1 MTNPTDLHD
10 IIFVTDKYGRRNK
23 TGDIEK
29 LQYDSRKNVYY
40 ITYKA
45 GKTYPCR
52 SADLQIIKNCLKDK
66 QSATVFDY
74 LLQMAQFSD
83 IKNDEG
89 QNILVKNL
97 EKSKFVNEYSV
108 LARYLNPKKGKEEKS
123 KIHSLIFPFGCN
135 NSQFKA
141 VNTALNNQVSII
153 QGPPGTGKTQ
163 TILNII
169 ANLLMHDKT
178 VLIVSNNNDATRNVY
193 EKLASDKYGLGF
205 ICAFHGKRENIE
217 NFLKDQQQFYP
228 EYLKDWKNNLSILS
242 PLLDE
247 DIKHL
252 RKYFETNERISTIK
266 SELAA
271 LEIESKYFDNSI
283 TDIYSNKKLLK
294 KSSDV
299 LMNLLQKIQFTYE
312 EKEKFGFFMNLK
324 LKLSFGLGEK
334 GNWIVNPDKAIET
347 IKATYY
353 PLKKKE
359 LEDEL
364 NEKESIVKDYN
375 PNDVYEKCLMTLRF
389 KLAEKYLKKLE
400 RTQFKDGKE
409 IYYNPASFASEYPVI
424 LSTTFSSRGTIG
436 QGTEFL
442 FDYVIMDEASQVD
455 IVTGALALSCAKNAV
470 IVGDKMQL
478 PNVIEE
484 QKKKVVQELFEQT
497 KLPAGYNYINSFLT
511 SLEQVLPDTPQTLL
525 REHYRCHPKII
536 NFCNQQFYGGK
547 LLIMTEDKGEADVLE
562 AIKTTPGNF
571 CKDHYNQR
579 QIDVIKEEILPKYT
593 EEEIANLGI
602 IAPYNNQTDVIRS
615 QIPGIDAA
623 TVHKYQGQEKDNIII
638 STVDNEI
645 TSFADD
651 ANMLNVAI
659 SRAKKKLAVVLSGN
673 EQPENSNLAALLK
686 YIQYN
691 NFTVEKSKVNSI
703 FDFFYTKETKAK
715 FKYLKAANKISKYD
729 SENAMNTLLIN
740 IFEEPKYSKFSF
752 VFEMPLKDVVNKKYM
767 GELPE
772 ELSTFANRSW
782 AHVDFTV
789 FNRVTKEILFGIEVD
804 GYNYHKKGTRQAE
817 RDLKKNAIFDQI
829 GLPLLRLSTKGSGE
843 ENKIKAQLDKYLGVE

>member
-1 MTNPTDLHD
+1 MLNEMEIHD
-10 IIFVTDKYGRRNK
+10 ILFVTDKYGRRNK

-29 LQYDSRKNVYY
+29 LQYDSRKDVYY
-40 ITYKA
+40 ITYKD

-52 SADLQIIKNCLKDK
+52 SADIQIIKNCLKDK
-66 QSATVFDY
+66 QSAAVFDY

-89 QNILVKNL
+89 QNLLVKNL
-97 EKSKFVNEYSV
+97 EKSKFINEYSV

-141 VNTALNNQVSII
+141 VSNALNNQVSII

-193 EKLASDKYGLGF
+193 EKLDSDKYGLGF

-228 EYLKDWKNNLSILS
+228 EYLKDWKNKLPVLS

-252 RKYFETNERISTIK
+252 GKYFEANERISTIK

-283 TDIYSNKKLLK
+283 TDVYSNKKLLK

-299 LMNLLQKIQFTYE
+299 LMDLLQKIQFTYE

-334 GNWIVNPDKAIET
+334 GNWTVNPDKAIET

-359 LEDEL
+359 LENEL
-364 NEKESIVKDYN
+364 SEKESIVKDFT
-375 PNDVYEKCLMTLRF
+375 PSDVYEKCLTTLRSEV
-389 KLAEKYLKKLE
+389 ANKYSKKAE

-409 IYYNPASFASEYPVI
+409 IYFNPASFASEYPVI

-436 QGTEFL
+436 HGTEFL

-455 IVTGALALSCAKNAV
+455 VVTGALALSCAKNAV

-484 QKKKVVQELFEQT
+484 QKKKVIQELFEQT
-497 KLPAGYNYINSFLT
+497 KLPEGYNYINSFLA

-547 LLIMTEDKGEADVLE
+547 LLIMTEDKGE
-562 AIKTTPGNF
+562 
-571 CKDHYNQR
+571 
-579 QIDVIKEEILPKYT
+579 IDVIKEEILPKYS
-593 EEEIANLGI
+593 EDEIANLGI
-602 IAPYNNQTDVIRS
+602 IAPYNNQTDAIRS

-623 TVHKYQGQEKDNIII
+623 TVHKYQGREKDNIII

-659 SRAKKKLAVVLSGN
+659 SRAKKKLTVVLSGN
-673 EQPENSNLAALLK
+673 EQPENSNLVSLLK

-691 NFTVEKSKVNSI
+691 NFTVEESKVNSI
-703 FDFFYTKETKAK
+703 FDFFYTKETEAK

-729 SENAMNTLLIN
+729 SENAMNTLLTN

-752 VFEMPLKDVVNKKYM
+752 VFEMPLKDVVNKNYM

-804 GYNYHKKGTRQAE
+804 GYNYHKKGTKQSE

-843 ENKIKAQLDKYLGVE
+843 EGKIKAQLDKNLGEIE

>member
-1 MTNPTDLHD
+1 MNYSSDLYD

-29 LQYDSRKNVYY
+29 LQYDSRKDVYY
-40 ITYKA
+40 ITYKD

-89 QNILVKNL
+89 QNLLVKNL

-141 VNTALNNQVSII
+141 VSTALNNQVSII

-193 EKLASDKYGLGF
+193 EKLSSDKYGLGF

-217 NFLKDQQQFYP
+217 NFLKNQQQFYP
-228 EYLKDWKNNLSILS
+228 EYLKDWKNNLPILS

-252 RKYFETNERISTIK
+252 GKYFEANERISTIK

-283 TDIYSNKKLLK
+283 TDVYNNKKLLK
-294 KSSDV
+294 KSSDA
-299 LMNLLQKIQFTYE
+299 LMDLLQKIQFTYE

-334 GNWIVNPDKAIET
+334 GNWNVNPDKAIET

-364 NEKESIVKDYN
+364 NEKESIVKDFN
-375 PNDVYEKCLMTLRF
+375 PNDVYEKCLTTLRSEVA
-389 KLAEKYLKKLE
+389 KKYSKKAE
-400 RTQFKDGKE
+400 RIQFKDGKE
-409 IYYNPASFASEYPVI
+409 IYFNPASFASEYPVI

-436 QGTEFL
+436 QGAEFL

-455 IVTGALALSCAKNAV
+455 VVTGALALSCAKNAV

-484 QKKKVVQELFEQT
+484 QKKQVVQELFEQT
-497 KLPAGYNYINSFLT
+497 KLPAGYNYINSFLA

-547 LLIMTEDKGEADVLE
+547 LLIMTNDKGE
-562 AIKTTPGNF
+562 
-571 CKDHYNQR
+571 
-579 QIDVIKEEILPKYT
+579 IDVIKEEILPKYT

-602 IAPYNNQTDVIRS
+602 IAPYNNQTDAIRS

-623 TVHKYQGQEKDNIII
+623 TVHKYQGREKDNIII

-659 SRAKKKLAVVLSGN
+659 SRAKKKLAIVISGN
-673 EQPENSNLAALLK
+673 EQPENSNLVALLK

-691 NFTVEKSKVNSI
+691 NFTIEDSKVNSI
-703 FDFFYTKETKAK
+703 FDFFYTKDTEAK

-729 SENAMNTLLIN
+729 SENAMNTLLTN

-752 VFEMPLKDVVNKKYM
+752 VFEMPLKDVVNKNYI
-767 GELPE
+767 GELSE

-782 AHVDFTV
+782 AHVDFIV

-817 RDLKKNAIFDQI
+817 RDSKKNAIFEQI

-843 ENKIKAQLDKYLGVE
+843 EVKIKAQLDKYLGAE

>member
-1 MTNPTDLHD
+1 MEIHD
-10 IIFVTDKYGRRNK
+10 ILFVTDKYGRRNK

-29 LQYDSRKNVYY
+29 LQYDSRKDVYY
-40 ITYKA
+40 ITYKD

-52 SADLQIIKNCLKDK
+52 SADIQIIKNCLKDK
-66 QSATVFDY
+66 QSAAVFDY

-89 QNILVKNL
+89 QNLLVKNL
-97 EKSKFVNEYSV
+97 EKSKFINEYSV

-141 VNTALNNQVSII
+141 VSNALNNQVSII

-193 EKLASDKYGLGF
+193 EKLDSDKYGLGF

-228 EYLKDWKNNLSILS
+228 EYLKDWKNKLPVLS

-252 RKYFETNERISTIK
+252 GKYFEANERISTIK

-283 TDIYSNKKLLK
+283 TDVYSNKKLLK

-299 LMNLLQKIQFTYE
+299 LMDLLQKIQFTYE

-334 GNWIVNPDKAIET
+334 GNWTVNPDKAIET

-359 LEDEL
+359 LENEL
-364 NEKESIVKDYN
+364 SEKESIVKDFT
-375 PNDVYEKCLMTLRF
+375 PSDVYEKCLTTLRSEV
-389 KLAEKYLKKLE
+389 ANKYSKKAE

-409 IYYNPASFASEYPVI
+409 IYFNPASFASEYPVI

-436 QGTEFL
+436 HGTEFL

-455 IVTGALALSCAKNAV
+455 VVTGALALSCAKNAV

-484 QKKKVVQELFEQT
+484 QKKKVIQELFEQT
-497 KLPAGYNYINSFLT
+497 KLPEGYNYINSFLA

-547 LLIMTEDKGEADVLE
+547 LLIMTEDKGE
-562 AIKTTPGNF
+562 
-571 CKDHYNQR
+571 
-579 QIDVIKEEILPKYT
+579 IDVIKEEILPKYS
-593 EEEIANLGI
+593 EDEIANLGI
-602 IAPYNNQTDVIRS
+602 IAPYNNQTDAIRS

-623 TVHKYQGQEKDNIII
+623 TVHKYQGREKDNIII

-659 SRAKKKLAVVLSGN
+659 SRAKKKLTVVLSGN
-673 EQPENSNLAALLK
+673 EQPENSNLVSLLK

-691 NFTVEKSKVNSI
+691 NFTVEESKVNSI
-703 FDFFYTKETKAK
+703 FDFFYTKETEAK

-729 SENAMNTLLIN
+729 SENAMNTLLTN

-752 VFEMPLKDVVNKKYM
+752 VFEMPLKDVVNKNYM

-804 GYNYHKKGTRQAE
+804 GYNYHKKGTKQSE

-843 ENKIKAQLDKYLGVE
+843 EGKIKAQLDKNLGEIE

>member
-1 MTNPTDLHD
+1 MNKEDS
-10 IIFVTDKYGRRNK
+10 IIFLTDKYGKRDRTTEIENL
-23 TGDIEK
+23 TYDNVNGIWNIDFVGD
-29 LQYDSRKNVYY
+29 QRTFHYKNENV
-40 ITYKA
+40 K
-45 GKTYPCR
+45 
-52 SADLQIIKNCLKDK
+52 IIKNCLKDK

-89 QNILVKNL
+89 QNLLVKNL

-141 VNTALNNQVSII
+141 VSNALNNQVSII

-205 ICAFHGKRENIE
+205 ICAFHGKKDNIE
-217 NFLKDQQQFYP
+217 NFLKNQQQFYP
-228 EYLKDWKNNLSILS
+228 EYLKGWKNKLPILS

-252 RKYFETNERISTIK
+252 GKYFETNERISTIK

-271 LEIESKYFDNSI
+271 LEIESKYFDNSL

-294 KSSDV
+294 NSSDV
-299 LMNLLQKIQFTYE
+299 LMDLLQKIQFTYE

-334 GNWIVNPDKAIET
+334 GNWNVNPDKSIET

-359 LEDEL
+359 LENEL
-364 NEKESIVKDYN
+364 NENESIVKDFN
-375 PNDVYEKCLMTLRF
+375 PNDVYEECLTTLRSEV
-389 KLAEKYLKKLE
+389 AEKQSKKAE

-409 IYYNPASFASEYPVI
+409 IYFNPASFASEYPVI

-455 IVTGALALSCAKNAV
+455 VVTGALALSCAKNAV

-497 KLPAGYNYINSFLT
+497 KLPEGYNYINSFLA
-511 SLEQVLPDTPQTLL
+511 SLEQVIPDTPQTLL

-579 QIDVIKEEILPKYT
+579 QIDVIKEEILPKYS

-623 TVHKYQGQEKDNIII
+623 TVHKYQGREKDNIII

-673 EQPENSNLAALLK
+673 EQPENSNLVALLK

-691 NFTVEKSKVNSI
+691 NFTVEESKVNSI
-703 FDFFYTKETKAK
+703 FDFFYTKDTEAK
-715 FKYLKAANKISKYD
+715 FKYLKAANKISRYD
-729 SENAMNTLLIN
+729 SENAMNALLTK
-740 IFEEPKYSKFSF
+740 IFEESKYSKFSF
-752 VFEMPLKDVVNKKYM
+752 VFEMPLKDVVNKNYM
-767 GELPE
+767 GELPD

-804 GYNYHKKGTRQAE
+804 GYNYHKKGTKQAE

-829 GLPLLRLSTKGSGE
+829 GLPLLRLSTKGFGE

>member
-1 MTNPTDLHD
+1 MDLD
-10 IIFVTDKYGRRNK
+10 LSVPSM
-23 TGDIEK
+23 EK
-29 LQYDSRKNVYY
+29 
-40 ITYKA
+40 
-45 GKTYPCR
+45 
-52 SADLQIIKNCLKDK
+52 KD
-66 QSATVFDY
+66 
-74 LLQMAQFSD
+74 
-83 IKNDEG
+83 
-89 QNILVKNL
+89 
-97 EKSKFVNEYSV
+97 
-108 LARYLNPKKGKEEKS
+108 
-123 KIHSLIFPFGCN
+123 
-135 NSQFKA
+135 
-141 VNTALNNQVSII
+141 
-153 QGPPGTGKTQ
+153 
-163 TILNII
+163 
-169 ANLLMHDKT
+169 
-178 VLIVSNNNDATRNVY
+178 
-193 EKLASDKYGLGF
+193 
-205 ICAFHGKRENIE
+205 NIE
-217 NFLKDQQQFYP
+217 NFLKNQQQFYP
-228 EYLKDWKNNLSILS
+228 EYLKDWKNKLPVLS

-252 RKYFETNERISTIK
+252 GKYFEANERISTIK

-271 LEIESKYFDNSI
+271 LGIESKYFDNSI
-283 TDIYSNKKLLK
+283 TDVYSNKKLLK
-294 KSSDV
+294 KSSDA

-334 GNWIVNPDKAIET
+334 GNWTVNPDKAIET

-359 LEDEL
+359 LENEL
-364 NEKESIVKDYN
+364 NEKESIVKDFN
-375 PNDVYEKCLMTLRF
+375 PDDVYEKCLTTLRSEVA
-389 KLAEKYLKKLE
+389 KKYSKKAE

-409 IYYNPASFASEYPVI
+409 IYFNPASFASEYPVI

-455 IVTGALALSCAKNAV
+455 VVTGALALSCAKNAV

-497 KLPAGYNYINSFLT
+497 KLPAGYNYINSFLA

-547 LLIMTEDKGEADVLE
+547 LLIMTEDKGETDVLE

-579 QIDVIKEEILPKYT
+579 QIDVIKEEILPKYS
-593 EEEIANLGI
+593 EDEIANLGI
-602 IAPYNNQTDVIRS
+602 IAPYNNQTDAIRS

-623 TVHKYQGQEKDNIII
+623 TVHKYQGREKDNIII

-673 EQPENSNLAALLK
+673 EQPENSNLVALLK

-691 NFTVEKSKVNSI
+691 NFTVEESKVNSI
-703 FDFFYTKETKAK
+703 FDFFYTKDTEAK

-729 SENAMNTLLIN
+729 SENAMNMLLTN

-752 VFEMPLKDVVNKKYM
+752 VFEMPLKDVVNKNYM

-804 GYNYHKKGTRQAE
+804 GYNYHKKGTKQAE
-817 RDLKKNAIFDQI
+817 RDLKKNAIFEQI

-843 ENKIKAQLDKYLGVE
+843 EGKIKAQLDKYLGA

>member
-1 MTNPTDLHD
+1 M
-10 IIFVTDKYGRRNK
+10 
-23 TGDIEK
+23 
-29 LQYDSRKNVYY
+29 KN
-40 ITYKA
+40 
-45 GKTYPCR
+45 
-52 SADLQIIKNCLKDK
+52 
-66 QSATVFDY
+66 
-74 LLQMAQFSD
+74 
-83 IKNDEG
+83 
-89 QNILVKNL
+89 
-97 EKSKFVNEYSV
+97 
-108 LARYLNPKKGKEEKS
+108 
-123 KIHSLIFPFGCN
+123 
-135 NSQFKA
+135 
-141 VNTALNNQVSII
+141 
-153 QGPPGTGKTQ
+153 
-163 TILNII
+163 
-169 ANLLMHDKT
+169 
-178 VLIVSNNNDATRNVY
+178 
-193 EKLASDKYGLGF
+193 
-205 ICAFHGKRENIE
+205 
-217 NFLKDQQQFYP
+217 QQQFYP
-228 EYLKDWKNNLSILS
+228 EYLKDWKNKLPVLSA
-242 PLLDE
+242 LLDE

-252 RKYFETNERISTIK
+252 GKYFEANERISTIK

-271 LEIESKYFDNSI
+271 LELESKYFDNSL

-299 LMNLLQKIQFTYE
+299 LMDLLQKIQFTYE
-312 EKEKFGFFMNLK
+312 EKEKFGFFMNLE
-324 LKLSFGLGEK
+324 LKISFGLGEK
-334 GNWIVNPDKAIET
+334 GNWTVNPDKAIET

-359 LEDEL
+359 FEAEL
-364 NEKESIVKDYN
+364 NEKESIVKDFN
-375 PNDVYEKCLMTLRF
+375 PNEVYEKCLTTLRCEVAKKYF
-389 KLAEKYLKKLE
+389 KKTE

-409 IYYNPASFASEYPVI
+409 IYFNPASFANEYPVI

-455 IVTGALALSCAKNAV
+455 VVTGALALSCAKNAV

-497 KLPAGYNYINSFLT
+497 KLPEGYNYINSFLA

-547 LLIMTEDKGEADVLE
+547 LLIMTEDKGEKDVLE

-579 QIDVIKEEILPKYT
+579 QIDVIKEELLPKYT

-602 IAPYNNQTDVIRS
+602 IAPYNNQTDAIRS

-623 TVHKYQGQEKDNIII
+623 TVHKYQGREKDNIII

-673 EQPENSNLAALLK
+673 EHPENSNLVALLK

-691 NFTVEKSKVNSI
+691 NFTVEESKVNSI
-703 FDFFYTKETKAK
+703 FDFFYTKDTEAK
-715 FKYLKAANKISKYD
+715 FKYLKSANKISRYD
-729 SENAMNTLLIN
+729 SENAMNELLTQ
-740 IFEEPKYSKFSF
+740 IFEEPKYSRFSF
-752 VFEMPLKDVVNKKYM
+752 VFEMPLKDVVNKNYI

-804 GYNYHKKGTRQAE
+804 GYNYHKKGTKQAE
-817 RDLKKNAIFDQI
+817 RDLKKNAIFEQI
-829 GLPLLRLSTKGSGE
+829 GLPLLRLNTKGSGE
-843 ENKIKAQLDKYLGVE
+843 ENKIKAQLDTYLGVTE

>member
-1 MTNPTDLHD
+1 
-10 IIFVTDKYGRRNK
+10 
-23 TGDIEK
+23 
-29 LQYDSRKNVYY
+29 
-40 ITYKA
+40 
-45 GKTYPCR
+45 
-52 SADLQIIKNCLKDK
+52 
-66 QSATVFDY
+66 
-74 LLQMAQFSD
+74 
-83 IKNDEG
+83 
-89 QNILVKNL
+89 
-97 EKSKFVNEYSV
+97 
-108 LARYLNPKKGKEEKS
+108 
-123 KIHSLIFPFGCN
+123 
-135 NSQFKA
+135 
-141 VNTALNNQVSII
+141 
-153 QGPPGTGKTQ
+153 
-163 TILNII
+163 
-169 ANLLMHDKT
+169 
-178 VLIVSNNNDATRNVY
+178 
-193 EKLASDKYGLGF
+193 
-205 ICAFHGKRENIE
+205 
-217 NFLKDQQQFYP
+217 
-228 EYLKDWKNNLSILS
+228 
-242 PLLDE
+242 
-247 DIKHL
+247 
-252 RKYFETNERISTIK
+252 
-266 SELAA
+266 
-271 LEIESKYFDNSI
+271 
-283 TDIYSNKKLLK
+283 
-294 KSSDV
+294 
-299 LMNLLQKIQFTYE
+299 
-312 EKEKFGFFMNLK
+312 MNLK

-334 GNWIVNPDKAIET
+334 GNWNVNPDKAIET

-353 PLKKKE
+353 SLKKKE

-364 NEKESIVKDYN
+364 NEKESIVKDFN
-375 PNDVYEKCLMTLRF
+375 PNDVYEKCLTTLRS
-389 KLAEKYLKKLE
+389 KVANKYSKKAE
-400 RTQFKDGKE
+400 RTQFKDGKK
-409 IYYNPASFASEYPVI
+409 IYFNPASFASEYPVI

-455 IVTGALALSCAKNAV
+455 VVTGALALSCAKNAV

-484 QKKKVVQELFEQT
+484 QKKKIIQELFEQT
-497 KLPAGYNYINSFLT
+497 KLPAGYNYINSFLA

-536 NFCNQQFYGGK
+536 NFCNQQFYGGR

-579 QIDVIKEEILPKYT
+579 QIDVIKEEILPKYS
-593 EEEIANLGI
+593 EDEISNLGI
-602 IAPYNNQTDVIRS
+602 IAPYNNQTDAIRS

-623 TVHKYQGQEKDNIII
+623 TVHKYQGREKDNIII

-673 EQPENSNLAALLK
+673 EQPENSNLVALLK

-691 NFTVEKSKVNSI
+691 NFTVEESKVNSI
-703 FDFFYTKETKAK
+703 FDFFYTKETEAK

-729 SENAMNTLLIN
+729 SENAMNTLLTN

-752 VFEMPLKDVVNKKYM
+752 VFEMPLKDVVNKNYM
-767 GELPE
+767 GEFPE

-804 GYNYHKKGTRQAE
+804 GYNYHKKGTKQAE

-843 ENKIKAQLDKYLGVE
+843 EVKIKVQLDKYLGAE

>member
-1 MTNPTDLHD
+1 MNKEDS
-10 IIFVTDKYGRRNK
+10 IIFLTDKYGKRDRTTEIENLTYDNVK
-23 TGDIEK
+23 GIWNIDFVGD
-29 LQYDSRKNVYY
+29 QRTFHYKNENVK
-40 ITYKA
+40 IV
-45 GKTYPCR
+45 
-52 SADLQIIKNCLKDK
+52 KNCLKDK

-89 QNILVKNL
+89 QNLLVKNL
-97 EKSKFVNEYSV
+97 EKSKFINEYSV
-108 LARYLNPKKGKEEKS
+108 LTRYLNPKKGKEEKS

-141 VNTALNNQVSII
+141 VSNALNNQVSII

-217 NFLKDQQQFYP
+217 SFLKNQQQFYP
-228 EYLKDWKNNLSILS
+228 EYLKDWKNKLPILY

-252 RKYFETNERISTIK
+252 GKYFEANERISTIK

-271 LEIESKYFDNSI
+271 LELESKYFDNSLS
-283 TDIYSNKKLLK
+283 DIYSNKKLLK

-334 GNWIVNPDKAIET
+334 GNWTVNPDKSIET

-359 LEDEL
+359 LENEL
-364 NEKESIVKDYN
+364 NEKERIVKDFT
-375 PNDVYEKCLMTLRF
+375 PSDVYEKCLITLRSEVA
-389 KLAEKYLKKLE
+389 KKYSKKAE
-400 RTQFKDGKE
+400 RTQFKDDKE
-409 IYYNPASFASEYPVI
+409 IYFNPASFASEYPVI

-455 IVTGALALSCAKNAV
+455 VVTGALALSCAKNAV

-497 KLPAGYNYINSFLT
+497 KLPEGYNYINSFLA
-511 SLEQVLPDTPQTLL
+511 SLEQVIPDTPQTLL

-579 QIDVIKEEILPKYT
+579 QIDVIKEEILPKYS
-593 EEEIANLGI
+593 EDEIANLGI
-602 IAPYNNQTDVIRS
+602 VAPYNNQTDAIRS

-623 TVHKYQGQEKDNIII
+623 TVHKYQGREKDNIII

-673 EQPENSNLAALLK
+673 EQPENSNLVALLK

-691 NFTVEKSKVNSI
+691 NFTIEESKVNSI
-703 FDFFYTKETKAK
+703 FDFFYTKETEAK

-729 SENAMNTLLIN
+729 SENAMNALLTK

-752 VFEMPLKDVVNKKYM
+752 VFEMPLKDVVNKNYM

-789 FNRVTKEILFGIEVD
+789 FNRVTKEILFAIEVD
-804 GYNYHKKGTRQAE
+804 GYNYHKKGTKQSE

-843 ENKIKAQLDKYLGVE
+843 EGKIKAQLDKYLGVE